1 MVENEE
7 YRVTL
12 ADGTEFD
19 GVPDGAGNI
28 IVSEELDEEVL
39 SPDNISEVQ
48 ISVNGGE
55 PYTLVNQVLRTFYYQ
70 GDGTTFIRLSE
81 MTEIERL
88 EADYNAKLDYLA
100 CMTGVDLDE

>member
-1 MVENEE
+1 MDANEE
-7 YRVTL
+7 YRIVL

-19 GVPDGAGNI
+19 GVPDRAGNI
-28 IVSEELDEEVL
+28 IVPEELDREAL
-39 SPDNISEVQ
+39 SPDNLSEVQ

-55 PYTLVNQVLRTFYYQ
+55 PYTLVNKVLRTFYYQ

-88 EADYNAKLDYLA
+88 EANYNAKLDYLA